1 MNNEERVSDKLNSY
15 LTDLR
20 LPAIKSHY
28 QDLAQQAIKNEL
40 TYEQYLYDLMEV
52 EYEQRWNNRI
62 QRNLRHSE
70 LPLDKTLELF
80 EMKRIPMK
88 VRQQFQILLSGDFLR
103 YATNVLAF
111 GLPGTGKTH
120 LLCALCHEL
129 THKGYKIIFY
139 TTAKLV
145 EALLTA
151 KRQLELAKFIKKL
164 SKFDAIL
171 IDDIGYVKQSRDEM
185 EVLFTLLAE
194 RYESGSVLI
203 TSNLPFSKW
212 DQIFQ
217 DPMTTAAAIDRVV
230 HHSVIL
236 ELNISSYRMEAAKTK
251 KEECKTG

>member
-1 MNNEERVSDKLNSY
+1 MTKDTRISDKLNAY
-15 LTDLR
+15 LTELR
-20 LPAIKSHY
+20 LPAVKSHY
-28 QDLAQQAIKNEL
+28 QDLAQQAINNEL
-40 TYEQYLYDLMEV
+40 TYEQYLYDLMEI

-62 QRNLRHSE
+62 SRNLKQSD
-70 LPLDKTLELF
+70 LDLDKTLELF
-80 EMKRIPMK
+80 DMKRIPMK
-88 VRQQFQILLSGDFLR
+88 VRQQFQTLLSGDFLHH
-103 YATNVLAF
+103 ATNVLAF

-120 LLCALCHEL
+120 LLSALGHEL
-129 THKGYKIIFY
+129 TKKGFKILFY

-145 EALLTA
+145 ELLLTA
-151 KRQLELAKFIKKL
+151 KKQLELAKFIKKL

-194 RYESGSVLI
+194 RYETGSVLI

-212 DQIFQ
+212 DQIFH

-236 ELNISSYRMEAAKTK
+236 ELNISSYRMEEAKTK
-251 KEECKTG
+251 KDS